1 VVRTVGW
8 RPDDRAPLPP
18 PASER
23 AADLRRELQEAV
35 GGVSPAGVIV
45 ASATD
50 GGGAPASWIPRTVP
64 AWWWPT
70 AIGGGARG
78 LGFGRRVLPPLL
90 PSWSSA
96 LDAGLPGP
104 APPLGS
110 AQSLWD
116 GPYVL
121 CPQPLVGRSRGPV
134 LEAFAGV
141 ASGEEALDLVV
152 LGDPDPQVAH
162 RAREL
167 GVGTRVHF
175 AGPAARGAEWPWLA
189 CARAMVVAGE
199 TALPAG
205 LVWRALAVGCPVL
218 AHGARG
224 AAAEIRVWLAAHQL
238 AWTNGGGLASALAV
252 AIERPAAL
260 EQVLARGRMR
270 AAAQSSTALV
280 TGLGAALSPLGAPA
294 TRRAAA

>member
-1 VVRTVGW
+1 
-8 RPDDRAPLPP
+8 
-18 PASER
+18 
-23 AADLRRELQEAV
+23 
-35 GGVSPAGVIV
+35 VSPAGAIV
-45 ASATD
+45 ASAA
-50 GGGAPASWIPRTVP
+50 GGGGEPASWIPRTVP

-78 LGFGRRVLPPLL
+78 FGFRRRLLPPLV

-104 APPLGS
+104 APPLGT

-121 CPQPLVGRSRGPV
+121 CPQPLGARSRGAV

-152 LGDPDPQVAH
+152 LGDPDPPVAH

-199 TALPAG
+199 SVLPAG
-205 LVWRALAVGCPVL
+205 LVWRALAAGCPVL

-224 AAAEIRVWLAAHQL
+224 AAAEIASWLTAQRL
-238 AWTNGGGLASALAV
+238 AWTHDRGFAAALAA

-260 EQVLARGRMR
+260 EPVLARGRAR
-270 AAAQSSTALV
+270 AAAQSSAALV
-280 TGLGAALSPLGAPA
+280 AGLGSVLSPLGAPA